1 MKKLPK
7 SVTIFGRKIP
17 IKNIHSKKI
26 LELYPEFT
34 HAPHGLWDAGLR
46 HIVINSELHLQD
58 QKYTLLHE
66 ISHVV
71 NTFNGIELIINPEI
85 IEILVQ
91 SNATLIEDVLSQ
103 AHILK

>member
-1 MKKLPK
+1 MKKIPK

-17 IKNIHSKKI
+17 IKNIPGKKI

-34 HAPHGLWDAGLR
+34 HPPQGLWDAGER
-46 HIVINSELHLQD
+46 IIVINSDLHILD
-58 QKYTLLHE
+58 QKYTLFHE

-71 NTFNGIELIINPEI
+71 NTFNGIELVISPEI

-91 SNATLIEDVLSQ
+91 SNATLIEDVLAQ
-103 AHILK
+103 AHLLK